1 MDEVFTRL
9 QYEIEN
15 HRPVV
20 LLSIISSKGSAPRHE
35 GTHQLILSDGHTVGT
50 IGGGFQEFTAC
61 EHGRHCLAD
70 KTSSVVKLKLHAA
83 ADGDIGA
90 VCGGE
95 LTVFCQYIP
104 ADMPHVDTCLARINE
119 AAQKHSRC
127 WLVLAI
133 PASGDSWSMAVVSH
147 DIVICGA
154 PSKALQ
160 HVTGHEAWF
169 ERSCKT
175 LEIAGN
181 TVYCEPL
188 SCPGRVFVFG
198 GGHVA
203 HALVPV
209 LLNLAFSCV
218 VIDDRAEFAN
228 AARFPGADVIVAEYT
243 ALPKTL
249 HITPDDYA
257 CIMTRGHEADYE
269 VQHQIMPYH
278 PCYVGV
284 IGSKRKLAFVKERL
298 LAAGIPSAEID
309 RCYAPIGLPI
319 SAATPEEIA
328 ISIAAELIAVR
339 ARREGREKAN
349 TAQWLKR

>member
-9 QYEIEN
+9 QQEIEQ
-15 HRPVV
+15 HRSAV

-50 IGGGFQEFTAC
+50 IGGGFQEFKAC
-61 EHGRHCLAD
+61 EQGRRCLAGRN
-70 KTSSVVKLKLHAA
+70 SSVVKLKLHADT
-83 ADGDIGA
+83 DGDIGA

-95 LTVFCQYIP
+95 LTVLCQYIP
-104 ADMPHVDTCLARINE
+104 AGMPYAAACLERIKE
-119 AAQKHSRC
+119 AAQTHSRC
-127 WLVLAI
+127 WLVLAM
-133 PASGDSWSMAVVSH
+133 PASGVWSMAVVSH
-147 DIVICGA
+147 DIVTCGA
-154 PSKALQ
+154 PSAVLQ
-160 HVTGHEAWF
+160 HMTGQEEWLG
-169 ERSCKT
+169 RSCKM
-175 LEIAGN
+175 LEMAGS

-188 SCPGRVFVFG
+188 SSPGRVFVFG

-228 AARFPGADVIVAEYT
+228 AARFPGAETIIAEYT
-243 ALPKTL
+243 ALPDTV
-249 HITPDDYA
+249 HITSDDYV
-257 CIMTRGHEADYE
+257 CIMTRGHGADYE
-269 VQHQIMPYH
+269 VQRQVMPYH
-278 PCYVGV
+278 PAYVGV
-284 IGSKRKLAFVKERL
+284 IGSKGKLAFVKEKL
-298 LAAGIPSAEID
+298 LAAGITPAEID

-328 ISIAAELIAVR
+328 VSIAAELIAVR